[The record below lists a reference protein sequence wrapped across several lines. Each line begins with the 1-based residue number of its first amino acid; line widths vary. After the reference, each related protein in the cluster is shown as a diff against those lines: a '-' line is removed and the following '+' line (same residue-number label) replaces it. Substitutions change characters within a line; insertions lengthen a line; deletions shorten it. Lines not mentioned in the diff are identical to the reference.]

1 MKSSCLQMF
10 YEIGVPKNFSKL
22 TGKHLG
28 WSHLLI
34 NLRVFTENPRAIVS
48 RTLEHLKC
56 TRRDDM
62 SNWEVSVLEHE
73 HLLGTVFSGRTRHF
87 SQLQQLYR
95 RR

>member
-1 MKSSCLQMF
+1 MKSSCSQIF
-10 YEIGVPKNFSKL
+10 YETGFTKNFAKL

-34 NLRVFTENPRAIVS
+34 NLEAFTENPRAIVS

-62 SNWEVSVLEHE
+62 SN
-73 HLLGTVFSGRTRHF
+73 
-87 SQLQQLYR
+87 
-95 RR
+95 